1 MIGLKNATKSFKN
14 KVLFSELTLKIP
26 AYQVTVLLGGNGVGK
41 TTLLH
46 VLAGLEKLNAGTV
59 TDNNHVL
66 TKKIL
71 QQKIGFVPQ
80 DIALWEHLTI
90 AENIRFF
97 KTLKKNAI
105 DDKQIQHYC
114 RLLQL
119 EELHQPVEHLSG
131 GTKRKANMLIGLL
144 HRPELLILDEP
155 TVGIDLKSRYEIHQ
169 LINFLKTQCTI
180 ILTTHHLDEVDAVA
194 DNIFLLGKDPFYKD
208 VLTRENISFKDLSS

>member
-1 MIGLKNATKSFKN
+1 MIGLNNATKSFKN
-14 KVLFSELTLKIP
+14 KILFQQLNLEIP
-26 AYQVTVLLGGNGVGK
+26 SHQVTVLLGGNGVGK

-46 VLAGLEKLNAGTV
+46 VLAGLEKLNAGIV
-59 TDNNHVL
+59 TKEGELV
-66 TKKIL
+66 TKKEL

-80 DIALWEHLTI
+80 EIALWEHLTV

-97 KTLKKNAI
+97 KSLKKNPI
-105 DDKQIQHYC
+105 PEKQIQHYC
-114 RLLQL
+114 KLLQL
-119 EELHQPVEHLSG
+119 EELNQPVEQLSG

-169 LINFLKTQCTI
+169 LIAFLKTYCTI

-194 DNIFLLGKDPFYKD
+194 DHILLLGKDSFYKEI
-208 VLTRENISFKDLSS
+208 LMRENIFFTDLSS